1 MHGAEPGREAR
12 KLFPIEPHF
21 DELTSDTG
29 PHPPP
34 PQVERE
40 RWWPPDERLERDGLR
55 NRSRAVYSHQ
65 RTLSRQKCPC
75 GMVTWVCLNSSDEFR
90 FDHVRVPPMVP
101 RRVVLEPVKR
111 AVERRSDLT
120 RLRHLKYPR
129 EAILQVPEDVQQVI
143 DRTEDQGPS
152 VDGV

>member
-55 NRSRAVYSHQ
+55 NRSCAVYSHQ

-75 GMVTWVCLNSSDEFR
+75 GMVTWVCLNSSDEFG
-90 FDHVRVPPMVP
+90 FDRRDP
-101 RRVVLEPVKR
+101 RQRNLL
-111 AVERRSDLT
+111 D
-120 RLRHLKYPR
+120 RLP
-129 EAILQVPEDVQQVI
+129 
-143 DRTEDQGPS
+143 GPIAHPDAS
-152 VDGV
+152 LPALPAPIRLLVT